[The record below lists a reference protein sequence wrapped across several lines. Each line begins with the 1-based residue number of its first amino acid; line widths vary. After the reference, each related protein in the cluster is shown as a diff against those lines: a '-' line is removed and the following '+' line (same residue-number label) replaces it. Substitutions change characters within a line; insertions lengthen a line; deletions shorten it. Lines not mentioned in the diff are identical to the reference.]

1 MYPLLISGITSVA
14 SNLLDRFTRP
24 TTSPTPPDAAKFQ
37 ALLDQVLKTAKNST
51 SPTPANSTQSLLDHC
66 SALRDQLLNAPE
78 VRATLDSADPSKP
91 LSLSLSPDGRLL
103 AQSPGGEVKSL
114 PLSPENTAKAQ
125 ELARLLSPA
134 PPSSASIPRNF
145 ALSPSPL
152 LGRTAKNLG
161 H

>member
-1 MYPLLISGITSVA
+1 MYPLLISGIASVA
-14 SNLLDRFTRP
+14 SNLLDRATRP
-24 TTSPTPPDAAKFQ
+24 TPSPTSADTAKFQ
-37 ALLDQVLKTAKNST
+37 ALLDQVLKTAKNSSSST
-51 SPTPANSTQSLLDHC
+51 QANSTQSLLDQC

-91 LSLSLSPDGRLL
+91 LSLSLSSDGRLL

-134 PPSSASIPRNF
+134 PPSITSIPQTF

-152 LGRTAKNLG
+152 LGRTSKNFG